1 MAIATP
7 TEYNFSYSIIVCID
21 ASGTLKVYWA
31 ETRSVEDP
39 SNNTHQLIIEKSNWD
54 GSAVTQSFNP
64 DPADLSNCINQ
75 NVKLTATQ
83 AGTSGDGS
91 VIVDVDYESI
101 CDSPNDATVTGTE
114 TIIVN
119 IGDSCPLPVP
129 E

>member
-1 MAIATP
+1 MALLL
-7 TEYNFSYSIIVCID
+7 EYNFSYSIIVCID
-21 ASGTLKVYWA
+21 ESGTLKVYWA
-31 ETRSVEDP
+31 ETYTGAGDA

-64 DPADLSNCINQ
+64 DPNDLTYCINQ

-129 E
+129 I